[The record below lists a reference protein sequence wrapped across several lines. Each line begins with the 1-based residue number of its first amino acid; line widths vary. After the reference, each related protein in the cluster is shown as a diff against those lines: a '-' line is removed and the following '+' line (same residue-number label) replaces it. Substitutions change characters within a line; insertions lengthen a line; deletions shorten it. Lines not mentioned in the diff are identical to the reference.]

1 MQTVLH
7 VAENDMGEEDGCR
20 RDGSTGMDHF
30 CVRARA
36 WDRRGGEG
44 VIEQGDLQETEGQLT
59 LMAGVEYSRG
69 HTVSQVVGA

>member
-7 VAENDMGEEDGCR
+7 VAKNDMGEEDGCR

-36 WDRRGGEG
+36 WDRAGEG
-44 VIEQGDLQETEGQLT
+44 VLEQGDLQETEGQLT
-59 LMAGVEYSRG
+59 LMAGVECSRG
-69 HTVSQVVGA
+69 HTVSQGVGA